1 MAIAIEHPYG
11 TVGFLRLG
19 VQLRGRGSAYWFIA
33 IVPISIY
40 HSCADGAMD
49 DKSVINKVQ
58 DVHKNTCTKASPILD
73 LMSSLNGFM
82 ELDGKGQM
90 IVGAT
95 LAHHRASY

>member
-11 TVGFLRLG
+11 TVGFPRLG
-19 VQLRGRGSAYWFIA
+19 VQLRERGSCILVHSHRA
-33 IVPISIY
+33 ISIY

-58 DVHKNTCTKASPILD
+58 DVNKNTYTKASPILD

-82 ELDGKGQM
+82 ELDGEGQM
-90 IVGAT
+90 IAEAT